1 LRASFYRTAIAATIF
16 CPAPTGSRGG
26 KKNGDIIVR
35 NIEGKVRFTNTKMAI
50 AAALV
55 VASISGASAQSYDPS
70 VGSGN
75 IAPSYHQVTPSQAGR
90 GALGA
95 YARVP
100 RVGSDRVIRRGGGG
114 NPPPNYWYERNR
126 EEFRGRW

>member
-1 LRASFYRTAIAATIF
+1 M
-16 CPAPTGSRGG
+16 
-26 KKNGDIIVR
+26 
-35 NIEGKVRFTNTKMAI
+35 FTHTKMAI

-75 IAPSYHQVTPSQAGR
+75 IARSYQQVTPPQAGR

-100 RVGSDRVIRRGGGG
+100 HVGSHRVIRPGGVGD
-114 NPPPNYWYERNR
+114 PHPNYWYERNR

>member
-1 LRASFYRTAIAATIF
+1 MF
-16 CPAPTGSRGG
+16 
-26 KKNGDIIVR
+26 KH
-35 NIEGKVRFTNTKMAI
+35 TKMVT

-55 VASISGASAQSYDPS
+55 FASISGASAQSYDPS

-75 IAPSYHQVTPSQAGR
+75 IARSYQQVTPPQAGR

-95 YARVP
+95 YGRVP
-100 RVGSDRVIRRGGGG
+100 RVGSDRVIRPGGGG

>member
-1 LRASFYRTAIAATIF
+1 LHVPVVSRITAAKRR
-16 CPAPTGSRGG
+16 C
-26 KKNGDIIVR
+26 NHVHL
-35 NIEGKVRFTNTKMAI
+35 

-55 VASISGASAQSYDPS
+55 LASVSGTAAQSYDPS

-75 IAPSYHQVTPSQAGR
+75 IAPSPYARRELPTDATR

-95 YARVP
+95 YARV
-100 RVGSDRVIRRGGGG
+100 RDVGADDLIRRSGVS
-114 NPPPNYWYERNR
+114 NPDANYWYERNR

>member
-1 LRASFYRTAIAATIF
+1 
-16 CPAPTGSRGG
+16 
-26 KKNGDIIVR
+26 V
-35 NIEGKVRFTNTKMAI
+35 FTNTKTAI

-55 VASISGASAQSYDPS
+55 AASISGASAQSYDPS

-75 IAPSYHQVTPSQAGR
+75 IAPSYQQVTPPSQASR

-100 RVGSDRVIRRGGGG
+100 RIGSDRVIRRGSVG
-114 NPPPNYWYERNR
+114 NPHPNYWYERNR

>member
-1 LRASFYRTAIAATIF
+1 M
-16 CPAPTGSRGG
+16 
-26 KKNGDIIVR
+26 IVR
-35 NIEGKVRFTNTKMAI
+35 NIQGKVVFTNTKTAI

-55 VASISGASAQSYDPS
+55 AASISGASAQSYDPS

-75 IAPSYHQVTPSQAGR
+75 IARSYQQVTPPSLAGR

-95 YARVP
+95 HARVP
-100 RVGSDRVIRRGGGG
+100 RARVPRIGSDRVIRRGSVG
-114 NPPPNYWYERNR
+114 NPHPNYWYEPHPNYWYERNR

>member
-1 LRASFYRTAIAATIF
+1 M
-16 CPAPTGSRGG
+16 
-26 KKNGDIIVR
+26 
-35 NIEGKVRFTNTKMAI
+35 FTHTKMVT

-75 IAPSYHQVTPSQAGR
+75 IARSYQQVTPPQAGR

-95 YARVP
+95 YGRVP
-100 RVGSDRVIRRGGGG
+100 SIGSDRVIRPGGGGG

>member
-1 LRASFYRTAIAATIF
+1 M
-16 CPAPTGSRGG
+16 
-26 KKNGDIIVR
+26 IVR
-35 NIEGKVRFTNTKMAI
+35 NIQGKVVFTNTKTAI

-55 VASISGASAQSYDPS
+55 AASISGASAQSYDPS

-75 IAPSYHQVTPSQAGR
+75 IAPSYQQVTPPSQAGR

-100 RVGSDRVIRRGGGG
+100 RARVPRIGSDRVIRRGSVG
-114 NPPPNYWYERNR
+114 NPHPNYWYEPHPNYWYERNR